1 MNKFDLNNRVAVVT
15 GGAQGFGFAITER
28 FIQSGAKVIIWDI
41 DKEAAEIA
49 LKKINSERCFY
60 QIVDVKNFEGIIK
73 NLNDIENNPI
83 ILYMKGTK
91 ERPMCGFSA
100 RVVNTLNSHSVVFQD
115 INVLED
121 PEIRVRLSEYSNW
134 PTIPQLFVNGELIGG
149 CDIVMEMESKG
160 ELRDVLKKTEA

>member
-1 MNKFDLNNRVAVVT
+1 MTLK
-15 GGAQGFGFAITER
+15 E
-28 FIQSGAKVIIWDI
+28 KII
-41 DKEAAEIA
+41 
-49 LKKINSERCFY
+49 
-60 QIVDVKNFEGIIK
+60 
-73 NLNDIENNPI
+73 NDIENNSI
-83 ILYMKGTK
+83 ILYMKGTQ

-115 INVLED
+115 VNVLED

-160 ELRDVLKKTEA
+160 ELKDVLKKTEAQVYFIFG

>member
-1 MNKFDLNNRVAVVT
+1 MTLN
-15 GGAQGFGFAITER
+15 E
-28 FIQSGAKVIIWDI
+28 KII
-41 DKEAAEIA
+41 
-49 LKKINSERCFY
+49 
-60 QIVDVKNFEGIIK
+60 
-73 NLNDIENNPI
+73 NDIENNSI

-115 INVLED
+115 VNILED

-160 ELRDVLKKTEA
+160 ELKDILKETEA

>member
-1 MNKFDLNNRVAVVT
+1 MICL
-15 GGAQGFGFAITER
+15 
-28 FIQSGAKVIIWDI
+28 VISIDI
-41 DKEAAEIA
+41 RIEIMTMKE
-49 LKKINSERCFY
+49 KI
-60 QIVDVKNFEGIIK
+60 I
-73 NLNDIENNPI
+73 NDIENNSI
-83 ILYMKGTK
+83 ILYMKGTQ

-115 INVLED
+115 VNVLED

-160 ELRDVLKKTEA
+160 ELKDVLKKTEA